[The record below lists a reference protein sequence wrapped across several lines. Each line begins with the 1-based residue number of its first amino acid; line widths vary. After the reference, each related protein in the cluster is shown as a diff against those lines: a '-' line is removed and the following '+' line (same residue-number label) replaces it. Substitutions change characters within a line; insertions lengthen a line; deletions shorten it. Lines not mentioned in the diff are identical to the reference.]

1 MPDDA
6 LLFRPDRR
14 VRRTREA
21 LRQALLAL
29 LVERGWDA
37 IDVQSLCERADIGR
51 STFYLHHGG
60 KEDLLRGSLA
70 DLHEGLRTQAPL
82 GSAGPDGM
90 AFVVGLIAHA
100 HEQQA
105 VFRALLG
112 RRSGWFVHERF
123 QALLVE
129 MVREELAAR
138 SVCAGAGS
146 VVSWEVEAMAHSL
159 GGALFRLLVW
169 WLGEPRTPMPT
180 PQEIEAL
187 FQSIGRQAR
196 RGLGSA
202 DVTTLAPSTDP

>member
-1 MPDDA
+1 MTSSSSGY
-6 LLFRPDRR
+6 RPWRR
-14 VRRTREA
+14 KCVKT
-21 LRQALLAL
+21 LLAL
-29 LVERGWDA
+29 LAERGWDA

-51 STFYLHHGG
+51 STFYQHHSG

-70 DLHEGLRTQAPL
+70 DLCAQLQRQAPP

-90 AFVVGLIAHA
+90 AFVAGLVAHA
-100 HEQQA
+100 HAQQA

-138 SVCAGAGS
+138 SVCAGVGS
-146 VVSWEVEAMAHSL
+146 VVSWADEAMAHSL
-159 GGALFRLLVW
+159 GGALFRLLAW

-187 FQSIGRQAR
+187 FQSISR
-196 RGLGSA
+196 RRPG
-202 DVTTLAPSTDP
+202 

>member
-1 MPDDA
+1 MPDDQDPDHD
-6 LLFRPDRR
+6 LTRIDRR

-51 STFYLHHGG
+51 STFYQHHGG
-60 KEDLLRGSLA
+60 KEDLLRGSLT
-70 DLHEGLRTQAPL
+70 DLRDRLWSQAPP
-82 GSAGPDGM
+82 GSAGPEGM
-90 AFVVGLIAHA
+90 AFVAGLVAHA

-129 MVREELAAR
+129 MVREELVAR
-138 SVCAGAGS
+138 SACAGAGS
-146 VVSWEVEAMAHSL
+146 VVDWEAEAMAHSL

-169 WLGEPRTPMPT
+169 WLGEPRTPMPA

-187 FQSIGRQAR
+187 FQSISR
-196 RGLGSA
+196 RRSG
-202 DVTTLAPSTDP
+202 

>member
-1 MPDDA
+1 M
-6 LLFRPDRR
+6 
-14 VRRTREA
+14 RRTREA

-70 DLHEGLRTQAPL
+70 DLHEGLRTQAPP

-90 AFVVGLIAHA
+90 AFVAGLIAHA

-129 MVREELAAR
+129 MVREELAALA
-138 SVCAGAGS
+138 AGAG
-146 VVSWEVEAMAHSL
+146 WEVEATAHSL

-169 WLGEPRTPMPT
+169 WLGEQRAQMQT
-180 PQEIEAL
+180 PQEVEAL
-187 FQSIGRQAR
+187 FRTISQPVVKAMRQNAER
-196 RGLGSA
+196 
-202 DVTTLAPSTDP
+202 

>member
-1 MPDDA
+1 MADIP
-6 LLFRPDRR
+6 LLSRSDPADRR

-21 LRQALLAL
+21 LRQALLVL

-37 IDVQSLCERADIGR
+37 IDVQTLCERADIGR
-51 STFYLHHGG
+51 STFYEHHSG

-70 DLHEGLRTQAPL
+70 DLRAQLQRQSPP

-90 AFVVGLIAHA
+90 AFVTGLIAHA
-100 HEQQA
+100 HGQQA

-129 MVREELAAR
+129 MVRDELAAQT
-138 SVCAGAGS
+138 AGVEGGS
-146 VVSWEVEAMAHSL
+146 TVPWEAEALAHSL
-159 GGALFRLLVW
+159 GGALCRMLVW

-187 FQSIGRQAR
+187 FCTLCR
-196 RGLGSA
+196 SA
-202 DVTTLAPSTDP
+202 VCAVRPVAGQD

>member
-1 MPDDA
+1 MPDDT
-6 LLFRPDRR
+6 LPSRPDRR

-70 DLHEGLRTQAPL
+70 DLRAQLRMQAPP
-82 GSAGPDGM
+82 GSAGSDGM
-90 AFVVGLIAHA
+90 AFVAGLITHA

-129 MVREELAAR
+129 MVREELAALA
-138 SVCAGAGS
+138 VGS
-146 VVSWEVEAMAHSL
+146 GTGPVAPWVFEATAHSL

-187 FQSIGRQAR
+187 FQSISRPA
-196 RGLGSA
+196 LKALPPGSA
-202 DVTTLAPSTDP
+202 G